1 MFRFISRCFFRDVL
15 RYTVRVRFWRG
26 DSDLSGG
33 FIMACNHASH
43 LDPFLVSL
51 MVKNWIYWMARK
63 EFFRT
68 WWSSFL
74 LHQLGAFL
82 VNRQGVAAG
91 AIKHAISLV
100 RQGRIVGIFPEG
112 EVRRD
117 ATSVLRGGDIKRGAC
132 LIAQRTGRPVIPCII
147 LGSKPL
153 NHWCA
158 YRLSKP
164 CRLWIACGEPI
175 YPPANLGK
183 REGRAA
189 MAAEIEQAFR
199 DLYHK
204 MRHDLQNGR
213 EQTAWNRAFKQ

>member
-1 MFRFISRCFFRDVL
+1 MFRSISRRFFRDVL

-26 DSDLSGG
+26 DSGLSGG
-33 FIMACNHASH
+33 FIMACNHSSH

-51 MVKNWIYWMARK
+51 MVKDWIYWMARK

-74 LHQLGAFL
+74 LHRLGAFSI
-82 VNRQGVAAG
+82 NRQGVATG
-91 AIKHAISLV
+91 SIKHAISLV
-100 RQGRIVGIFPEG
+100 RRGCVVGIFPEG

-117 ATSVLRGGDIKRGAC
+117 ATSVLRGGGIKRGAC
-132 LIAQRTGRPVIPCII
+132 LVAQRTGRPVIPCIV
-147 LGSKPL
+147 LGSEPL
-153 NHWCA
+153 NHWRA

-175 YPPANLGK
+175 HPPANHGK
-183 REGRAA
+183 REGRAV

-204 MRHDLQNGR
+204 MRHDLRNGR
-213 EQTAWNRAFKQ
+213 EQTAWNRTFKK